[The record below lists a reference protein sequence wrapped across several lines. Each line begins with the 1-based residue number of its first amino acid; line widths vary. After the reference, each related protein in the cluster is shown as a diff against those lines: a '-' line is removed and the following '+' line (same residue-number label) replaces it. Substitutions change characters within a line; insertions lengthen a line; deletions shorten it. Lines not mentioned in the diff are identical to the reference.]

1 MAADSTHGT
10 SRRRALY
17 GLVALAVCGF
27 LAAGDV
33 LAERGRDGR
42 GGDRFADR
50 FSFPDRGRARDERE
64 TLRDERRQRRLSDE
78 QRQQLRRD
86 IDEAGR
92 DIYRRPRRL
101 RDE

>member
-1 MAADSTHGT
+1 MAADSTLGT

-17 GLVALAVCGF
+17 GLVALVVCGF
-27 LAAGDV
+27 LAAGDA
-33 LAERGRDGR
+33 LADRGRDGR
-42 GGDRFADR
+42 GGDRFVDR
-50 FSFPDRGRARDERE
+50 FSFPDRGRGRDDRE
-64 TLRDERRQRRLSDE
+64 TLREERRQRRLSDE

-92 DIYRRPRRL
+92 DIYRRPRRF